1 LSAGSGTAD
10 VLGHV
15 LGQGREI
22 GVARKLGPADA
33 VAAAAPPIGVW
44 GDAMTDE
51 TRDLRAPAEAPPPPP
66 DAPQP
71 PARQP
76 YRRPDLRSGERLEE
90 TTLASCLTGP
100 QFCGPYALEA

>member
-1 LSAGSGTAD
+1 M
-10 VLGHV
+10 
-15 LGQGREI
+15 
-22 GVARKLGPADA
+22 
-33 VAAAAPPIGVW
+33 

-51 TRDLRAPAEAPPPPP
+51 ARDLRAEEAPAAPPEAPP
-66 DAPQP
+66 A

-76 YRRPDLRSGERLEE
+76 YGRPGLKSGERLEK